1 MGELARNEGL
11 RRVKMRLFT
20 AVIVVF
26 TLTCSGS
33 FGMEDVVSE
42 SGPGFTLLM
51 IVLLPFIWSVPMA
64 LVASE
69 LGSMVPEA
77 GGLYRWIRRG
87 MGEYWSF
94 QGGWWWTLSLW
105 VDSAVYVALALGY
118 VQTKLDLTDFQRWLI
133 GAAIV
138 ALFTFINIRGLDLTG
153 RALTVIQVIVL
164 VPFLALVVLGV
175 ARGEGSAASPFL
187 PTGLNVWES
196 LGLGLAIMMWMYSGY
211 ESMSTLAGEV
221 ENPQRLIPRAVMIAV
236 PLVILTYFLTVVAG
250 IMASGAGGWE
260 SMVSDASG
268 GGIDFVVA
276 AENVGGALL
285 AWAMFASAIASNV
298 GLYAGYLA
306 TGSRPSFQMSRDRL
320 FPRFFGK
327 THGSWG
333 TPWVAILVMG
343 VINMGLIAFD
353 FTTLLVID
361 VFLLMFSYMLIFIAA
376 MVLRVK
382 EPDAPRPF
390 RVPLPTWALGAWIVL
405 PFGIAVL
412 ALFTNGADYLV
423 GGLVGILS
431 GPIAYL
437 VFKSIYKGTKD
448 EALEGVGLEAD
459 GAGAPA
465 ANAAITREPVPAG
478 AGAGR

>member
-1 MGELARNEGL
+1 MGETLRNEGL
-11 RRVKMRLFT
+11 RRVKMRLLT

-51 IVLLPFIWSVPMA
+51 IVLLPFIWSIPMA

-69 LGSMVPEA
+69 VGSMVPEA

-87 MGEYWSF
+87 LGEYWSF

-118 VQTKLDLTDFQRWLI
+118 IQSKLDLSDFQRWLI

-138 ALFTFINIRGLDLTG
+138 AVFTYINIRGIDLTG
-153 RALTVIQVIVL
+153 KALTVIQVVVL
-164 VPFLALVVLGV
+164 VPFLVLIVLGV
-175 ARGEGSAASPFL
+175 TRGDGAPASPFL
-187 PTGLNVWES
+187 PTGLGMWES

-221 ENPQRLIPRAVMIAV
+221 ENPQRVIPRAVMLAV
-236 PLVILTYFLTVVAG
+236 PLVIATYFFTVLAG
-250 IMASGAGGWE
+250 IMASGAGGWQ
-260 SMVSDASG
+260 SMVSDASE
-268 GGIDFVVA
+268 GGIDFIVA
-276 AENVGGALL
+276 AENVGGPLL
-285 AWAMFASAIASNV
+285 AWLMLASAIASNV

-320 FPRFFGK
+320 FPRFFGH
-327 THGSWG
+327 THKSWG

-343 VINMGLIAFD
+343 VLNMGLIAFD
-353 FTTLLVID
+353 FTTLIVID
-361 VFLLMFSYMLIFIAA
+361 VFLLMFSYILIFVTA
-376 MVLRVK
+376 MVLRVR
-382 EPDAPRPF
+382 EPDTPRPF
-390 RVPLPTWALGAWIVL
+390 RVPLPTWLLGAWVVI
-405 PFGIAVL
+405 PMAIAVL

-448 EALEGVGLEAD
+448 EALEGI
-459 GAGAPA
+459 AGEDFDELPVA
-465 ANAAITREPVPAG
+465 EPVVDHRSEPVSAG
-478 AGAGR
+478 VGH

>member
-1 MGELARNEGL
+1 MTTDALRNEGL

-87 MGEYWSF
+87 LGEYWSF

-118 VQTKLDLTDFQRWLI
+118 VQTKLDLSDFERWLI
-133 GAAIV
+133 GAAVV

-153 RALTVIQVIVL
+153 KALTVIQVVVL

-175 ARGEGSAASPFL
+175 TRGEGAPASPFL
-187 PTGLNVWES
+187 PTGLSLWES

-221 ENPQRLIPRAVMIAV
+221 EDPQRLIPRAVMLAV

-250 IMASGAGGWE
+250 IMASGEGGWA

-268 GGIDFVVA
+268 GGIDFVAA
-276 AENVGGALL
+276 AENVGCALL

-320 FPRFFGK
+320 FPRFFGRA
-327 THGSWG
+327 HGRWG

-343 VINMGLIAFD
+343 LINMGLIAFD
-353 FTTLLVID
+353 FTTLIVID
-361 VFLLMFSYMLIFIAA
+361 VFLLMFSYILIFVAA
-376 MVLRVK
+376 MVLRVR

-390 RVPLPTWALGAWIVL
+390 RVPLPTWLLGAWVAVPIA
-405 PFGIAVL
+405 IAVL
-412 ALFTNGADYLV
+412 ALFTNGDDYLV

-437 VFKSIYKGTKD
+437 VFKSIYKGTRD
-448 EALEGVGLEAD
+448 EALEGAAAALDESHARD
-459 GAGAPA
+459 PRPATAPA
-465 ANAAITREPVPAG
+465 LATEAEA
-478 AGAGR
+478 

>member
-1 MGELARNEGL
+1 
-11 RRVKMRLFT
+11 
-20 AVIVVF
+20 
-26 TLTCSGS
+26 
-33 FGMEDVVSE
+33 
-42 SGPGFTLLM
+42 
-51 IVLLPFIWSVPMA
+51 
-64 LVASE
+64 
-69 LGSMVPEA
+69 
-77 GGLYRWIRRG
+77 
-87 MGEYWSF
+87 
-94 QGGWWWTLSLW
+94 

-118 VQTKLDLTDFQRWLI
+118 VQTKLDLTDLQRWLV

-138 ALFTFINIRGLDLTG
+138 AVFTFINIRGLDLTG
-153 RALTVIQVIVL
+153 KALTVIQVIVL

-175 ARGEGSAASPFL
+175 ARGDGSPASPFL

-221 ENPQRLIPRAVMIAV
+221 ENPQRLIPRAVLIAV
-236 PLVILTYFLTVVAG
+236 PLVILTYFVTVLAG

-260 SMVSDASG
+260 VMVSDASE
-268 GGIDFVVA
+268 GGIDFVAA

-327 THGSWG
+327 THRAWG
-333 TPWVAILVMG
+333 TPWVAIFVMG
-343 VINMGLIAFD
+343 VINMGLIAFGFD
-353 FTTLLVID
+353 TLIVID
-361 VFLLMFSYMLIFIAA
+361 VFLLMFSYMLIFVAA
-376 MVLRVK
+376 MVLRVR

-448 EALEGVGLEAD
+448 EALEGVGLAV
-459 GAGAPA
+459 GAERPPSATAPVE
-465 ANAAITREPVPAG
+465 NQPVPAG
-478 AGAGR
+478 VDAGR